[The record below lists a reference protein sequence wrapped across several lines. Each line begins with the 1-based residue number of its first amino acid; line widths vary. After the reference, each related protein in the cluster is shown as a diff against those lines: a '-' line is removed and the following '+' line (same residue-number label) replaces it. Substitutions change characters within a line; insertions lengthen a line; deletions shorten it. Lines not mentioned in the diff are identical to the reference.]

1 MFTKVNEANMSKTI
15 SARIDDTM
23 HTMITDEANHEGV
36 TVNEKLKGMLNGH
49 FNEEGKKEISL
60 SHNEGLEQ
68 EILENQNNQKNEI
81 KGMNEI
87 LKKIVDSLKVI
98 QRSTLQAVDQ
108 RFDDH
113 MHNYKHDMKCADNGL
128 RCNSS

>member
-1 MFTKVNEANMSKTI
+1 MSKTI

-23 HTMITDEANHEGV
+23 HTMITDEANQEGI

-49 FNEEGKKEISL
+49 FNEEEKKEIPQSQ
-60 SHNEGLEQ
+60 NEGSEQ
-68 EILENQNNQKNEI
+68 EILENQNNQQKEI
-81 KGMNEI
+81 EGMNEI

-113 MHNYKHDMKCADNGL
+113 MHNYKHDMECADNGL

>member
-1 MFTKVNEANMSKTI
+1 MSKTI

-60 SHNEGLEQ
+60 SHNEVLEQ

-81 KGMNEI
+81 KGMIEI
-87 LKKIVDSLKVI
+87 LKKIVDSNKVI
-98 QRSTLQAVDQ
+98 QRSTLQAVNQ

>member
-1 MFTKVNEANMSKTI
+1 MSKTI
-15 SARIDDTM
+15 SARIDDTL
-23 HTMITDEANHEGV
+23 HTMVTDEANQEGI

-49 FNEEGKKEISL
+49 FNEEKEIPQ

>member
-1 MFTKVNEANMSKTI
+1 MSKTI

-23 HTMITDEANHEGV
+23 HTMITDEANQEGI
-36 TVNEKLKGMLNGH
+36 TVNEKLKGMLNNH

-98 QRSTLQAVDQ
+98 QVGTIQVIDK
-108 RFDDH
+108 RFADH
-113 MHNYKHDMKCADNGL
+113 MHSFKHDMKCADNGL